1 MSSTTSDMRVGMK
14 RTHLSGR
21 TSPDGSASPVYPAG
35 AAVEVFFRSCHT
47 PDGSFPVTS
56 YAAALG
62 GQPAKTRAETQPS
75 VSPTRGRSSAAAYDV
90 TGKDPSGVWHERKKT
105 STAAPAG

>member
-1 MSSTTSDMRVGMK
+1 M
-14 RTHLSGR
+14 
-21 TSPDGSASPVYPAG
+21 
-35 AAVEVFFRSCHT
+35 EVMWARRKGLVDKTEGCGWLVS
-47 PDGSFPVTS
+47 
-56 YAAALG
+56 ALG
-62 GQPAKTRAETQPS
+62 GQSAKTRAETQPS